1 MSSLFDTYVLGIATR
16 HGLALYIMF
25 ALAFLIL
32 ASYGAIRFQRL
43 RLALLDFPTFLLF
56 QLAALCAYLAFA
68 MIAGQFPKELWLAT
82 LAISLAGW
90 LVQWGIC
97 LYGAFACQS
106 LFNARVLSTLN
117 EPRGSPPWC
126 AVTSRYD
133 LVFGWI
139 RDGSTHHEAVIRFSG
154 EAPGRQ
160 GPILNPRHQSQA
172 DTRVLPPRIVIDSRR
187 ESGRMPKLCIL
198 SFCGDGRLGC
208 VQRDA
213 FWDFAGGDQPPQF
226 DQQLSCKCHDHGG
239 LARAAV
245 GPFLEPFGER
255 AIFLKL
261 QEPPRQ
267 LDHAAADA
275 SVACFREALL
285 PPLAATLV
293 G

>member
-1 MSSLFDTYVLGIATR
+1 MD
-16 HGLALYIMF
+16 
-25 ALAFLIL
+25 
-32 ASYGAIRFQRL
+32 
-43 RLALLDFPTFLLF
+43 P
-56 QLAALCAYLAFA
+56 
-68 MIAGQFPKELWLAT
+68 
-82 LAISLAGW
+82 
-90 LVQWGIC
+90 
-97 LYGAFACQS
+97 
-106 LFNARVLSTLN
+106 
-117 EPRGSPPWC
+117 
-126 AVTSRYD
+126 
-133 LVFGWI
+133 
-139 RDGSTHHEAVIRFSG
+139 HHEAVIRFSG

-187 ESGRMPKLCIL
+187 ESGRVPKLCIL

-226 DQQLSCKCHDHGG
+226 DEELSRECHDHGG

-275 SVACFREALL
+275 SIACFRKALL
-285 PPLAATLV
+285 PSLAATLV
-293 G
+293 R